1 MKLKNL
7 FPIGIV
13 LVLAVALTLI
23 SGMLA
28 AQPAP
33 ASLSVT
39 GITLN
44 GCASNTFDGTYQ
56 IAVRDSAG
64 VTLNSATAY
73 DVSAI
78 FTTDGG
84 VYNTLSYPTLSTIV
98 YSYTVAFNQP
108 FVTGTVEFFLT
119 NNPSI
124 RSATY
129 IMDCTGP
136 TVYLST
142 GGTGG
147 GNDDRLNPG
156 RGDLLNVLYA
166 RRNTAGQN
174 EIWVYTLNSL
184 SQGVFAGSFPY
195 SLFQPYLN
203 NPPAQNTFLARVSQS
218 TLYVLSTGEF
228 QINVGPD
235 AEGKVYSI
243 IFTGLPP
250 RSLKYASFNA
260 FRGGQ

>member
-7 FPIGIV
+7 FPVGIL
-13 LVLAVALTLI
+13 LVLGTALTLI
-23 SGMLA
+23 GGMLT
-28 AQPAP
+28 AQAAP

-56 IAVRDSAG
+56 IAVRDGAG
-64 VTLNSATAY
+64 ITLNNPTPY

-84 VYNTLSYPTLSTIV
+84 VYNTLSYPTVSTVV
-98 YSYTVAFNQP
+98 YTYTVAFNQP

-119 NNPSI
+119 SNPAI

-129 IMDCTGP
+129 VMDCSGP
-136 TVYLST
+136 RVFVSS

-166 RRNTAGQN
+166 RRNNAGQP
-174 EIWVYTLNSL
+174 EVWVYTVNSL
-184 SQGVFAGSFPY
+184 SQGVFAGAFPY

-203 NPPAQNTFLARVSQS
+203 NPPAQNTFLARISQS
-218 TLYVLSTGEF
+218 TLYVLASGEF

-235 AEGKVYSI
+235 AEGKVFSI
-243 IFTGLPP
+243 LFTGLPP
-250 RSLKYASFNA
+250 RNLKYASFNA
-260 FRGGQ
+260 FGGQ